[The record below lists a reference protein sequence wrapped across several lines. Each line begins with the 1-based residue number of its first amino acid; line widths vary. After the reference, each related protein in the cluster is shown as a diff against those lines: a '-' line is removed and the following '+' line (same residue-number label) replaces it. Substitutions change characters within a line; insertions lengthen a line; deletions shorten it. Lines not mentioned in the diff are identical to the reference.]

1 MAFNHK
7 KIIQNGGIM
16 LYYVIE
22 KLKSI
27 KFSQSAEW
35 LLTLLYLV
43 VAVVLVVYTI
53 NPTWITGVYTN
64 ATHFLVCNY

>member
-1 MAFNHK
+1 
-7 KIIQNGGIM
+7 M
-16 LYYVIE
+16 LYYAIE

-43 VAVVLVVYTI
+43 VAVVLVV
-53 NPTWITGVYTN
+53 
-64 ATHFLVCNY
+64 

>member
-16 LYYVIE
+16 LYYAIE

-27 KFSQSAEW
+27 KFSQSSEW

-43 VAVVLVVYTI
+43 VAVVLVV
-53 NPTWITGVYTN
+53 
-64 ATHFLVCNY
+64 

>member
-1 MAFNHK
+1 MAKRLGRSFKNTFISIFFMAFNHK

-16 LYYVIE
+16 LYYAIE

-43 VAVVLVVYTI
+43 VAVVLVV
-53 NPTWITGVYTN
+53 
-64 ATHFLVCNY
+64 